1 ESSRRWSRAAG
12 RRADDRSRR
21 PRGRPARRPH
31 GLQLVER
38 AGRAHRVGVHDEHEG
53 ASPPPEEQLR
63 VEGRARDR
71 RRRNRLRG
79 EAVVLP
85 ARLQVLADKIAGAAN
100 DVQREQLRSILAD
113 YDPNVGEE
121 ATEAQL
127 RLLLQAVEEG
137 VPFSRRVV
145 TARSSRRLH
154 GAVAVAVG
162 AAVAVAITLGSQ
174 ALAFWLP
181 VALAAALVVLTLGTG
196 RGIRLRSG
204 GRRLDLGSRAWIS
217 TGPKALPAV
226 RPLANPSPQLVERV
240 RRASSSD
247 AILGAYLYETFD
259 GEHARPTIGIHLRE
273 GLPPIGNVGQI
284 AERLTPG
291 EDGTVYAEL
300 LDP

>member
-1 ESSRRWSRAAG
+1 
-12 RRADDRSRR
+12 
-21 PRGRPARRPH
+21 
-31 GLQLVER
+31 
-38 AGRAHRVGVHDEHEG
+38 
-53 ASPPPEEQLR
+53 
-63 VEGRARDR
+63 
-71 RRRNRLRG
+71 
-79 EAVVLP
+79 
-85 ARLQVLADKIAGAAN
+85 
-100 DVQREQLRSILAD
+100 
-113 YDPNVGEE
+113 
-121 ATEAQL
+121 
-127 RLLLQAVEEG
+127 
-137 VPFSRRVV
+137 
-145 TARSSRRLH
+145 LH

-259 GEHARPTIGIHLRE
+259 GELDILYR
-273 GLPPIGNVGQI
+273 NQ
-284 AERLTPG
+284 
-291 EDGTVYAEL
+291 GTENTGWVTQDL
-300 LDP
+300 LDAAARSVKG